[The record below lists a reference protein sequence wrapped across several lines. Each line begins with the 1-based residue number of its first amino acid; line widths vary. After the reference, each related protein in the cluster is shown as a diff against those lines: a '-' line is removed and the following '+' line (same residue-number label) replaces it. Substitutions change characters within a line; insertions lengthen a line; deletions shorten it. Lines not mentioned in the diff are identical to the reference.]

1 MFQNILVLL
10 DNSDYSM
17 LALDRSLDFASS
29 FGSTLI
35 GAHVYAAKLHEDRFV
50 QMEPGLPAEY
60 QEPAK
65 LAEQREIHG
74 ELIEKGL
81 KIISDSYLDV
91 FEAKCDKKGVPFS
104 RKTMEGRNYAELVKD
119 IRETRYDLVAM
130 GVRGLGEVPSSQLGS
145 VCERV
150 TRRVDVDTLIM
161 KKPLSLKDGHI
172 VVCIDGSEQSFAAMK
187 AAIAMNKHLGCK
199 VTALTVFDPD
209 FHYKAFD
216 SIAKVLSKEAGKIFK
231 FEEQEKLHEEIIDSG
246 LEKIYRD
253 QLEVAKS
260 MAKREGV
267 EIDYEVLSGKPYD
280 EILKWIEQKE
290 ISLLILG
297 KVGVHSA
304 DGELDIGSNSEN
316 LLRAAS
322 CNVMLVSRREKPS
335 ELDFPDE
342 EKVEWDD
349 DAVKLLERA
358 PGFVQNMIRG
368 HMEANARKDGV
379 DRITAEMMKKT
390 RDKMGM

>member
-10 DNSDYSM
+10 DNSNYSL

-29 FGSTLI
+29 FGSKLI

-65 LAEQREIHG
+65 LEEQREIHSD
-74 ELIEKGL
+74 LIEKGL

-91 FEAKCDKKGVPFS
+91 FDAKCDEKGVSHS

-119 IRETRYDLVAM
+119 IRDTRYDLVAM
-130 GVRGLGEVPSSQLGS
+130 GARGLGEVPSSQLGS

-150 TRRVDVDTLIM
+150 TRRIDVDTLIM
-161 KKPLSLKDGHI
+161 KKPLALKNGHV

-187 AAIAMNKHLGCK
+187 AALVMNKRLGCK

-216 SIAKVLSKEAGKIFK
+216 SIAKVLSEEAGKIFK

-246 LEKIYRD
+246 LEKIYSD
-253 QLEVAKS
+253 HLEVAKS

-267 EIDYEVLSGKPYD
+267 KVDSEILSGKPYD
-280 EILKWIEQKE
+280 EILKWIGQKE

-316 LLRAAS
+316 LLRAAQ
-322 CNVMLVSRREKPS
+322 CNVMLVSRREKPD

-342 EKVEWDD
+342 EKIEWDD
-349 DAVKLLERA
+349 DAVELLKRA

-368 HMEANARKDGV
+368 HMDANARKQGLS
-379 DRITAEMMKKT
+379 RITAQMMIDA
-390 RDKMGM
+390 RSKMGM